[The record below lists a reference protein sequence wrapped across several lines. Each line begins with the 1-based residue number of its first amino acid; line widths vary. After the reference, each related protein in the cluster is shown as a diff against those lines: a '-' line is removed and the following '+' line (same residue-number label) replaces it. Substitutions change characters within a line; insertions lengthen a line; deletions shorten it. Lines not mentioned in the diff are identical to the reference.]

1 MQSDRHAHCSV
12 AMTGKAGDSAA
23 SHRVL
28 ARRRRSAACAT
39 LIAAVLEH
47 GYFPSDGEPARANVD
62 GRAVP
67 LPAYIPYV
75 GCDYFKHRPRVLC
88 YAINQNLSRHRRW
101 TDDWTT
107 EWGRNLNVAVDRL
120 NRAAEDGRAIPI
132 KPYAEGFIPLVA
144 AMALATDRSP
154 GDACAVPL
162 IDDVIA
168 VTNFVKFSTA
178 EDASSS
184 SIPSSWWKQCARRYV
199 GKEVDVLRPDVIIA
213 FGQRTARE
221 LELVI
226 AESDGAAHRPRL
238 LACRFPSRI
247 PSVKARPLS
256 SEEAKVWQDRIQ
268 PLVARIKQPPADSY
282 HEWRMLRFPAYFCE
296 IARSWGIF
304 F

>member
-1 MQSDRHAHCSV
+1 
-12 AMTGKAGDSAA
+12 MTGKTEESTA
-23 SHRVL
+23 SHRVPV
-28 ARRRRSAACAT
+28 RQRRSAACGS
-39 LIAAVLEH
+39 LIAVVLEH
-47 GYFPSDGEPARANVD
+47 GYIPSDGEPARARVD

-75 GCDYFKHRPRVLC
+75 GRDYFRHRPRVLC

-107 EWGRNLNVAVDRL
+107 QWGQDLHVAVDRL
-120 NRAAEDGRAIPI
+120 NRADQDGRAIPI

-144 AMALATDRSP
+144 AMALAADWVP
-154 GDACAVPL
+154 GDACDVPV
-162 IDDVIA
+162 IDDIIA
-168 VTNFVKFSTA
+168 ATNFVKFSTA

-184 SIPSSWWKQCARRYV
+184 SIPSSWWKECARRYV
-199 GKEVDVLRPDVIIA
+199 RKEVEVLQPDLIIA

-226 AESDGAAHRPRL
+226 AESDGSAQRPRL
-238 LACRFPSRI
+238 LPCRFPGRI

-256 SEEAKVWQDRIQ
+256 SEEANVWQYGIQ
-268 PLVARIKQPPADSY
+268 PLVGRIKRPPADSY
-282 HEWRMLRFPAYFCE
+282 YEWRMLRFPAYFCE